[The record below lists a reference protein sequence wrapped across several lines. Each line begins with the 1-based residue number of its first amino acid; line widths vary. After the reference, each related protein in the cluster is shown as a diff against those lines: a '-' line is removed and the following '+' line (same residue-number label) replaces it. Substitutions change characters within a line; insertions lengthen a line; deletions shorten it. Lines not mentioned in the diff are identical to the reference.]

1 MTAHDFNIFVF
12 CCLFSKFRPTTFHTF
27 SKTFSLSKTWTKMV
41 IKCNILTTETMLPS
55 SLNVIRL
62 SHGALGQSAKWLAT
76 WTYKPDAIRIPR
88 ENKTLK
94 TFLKSASFSLKS
106 NTVRYVRTFTKFFQ
120 KFPPLQVNINSK
132 DRICYVS
139 TAYVDRGQYLWTYK
153 VYVSVVI
160 DNSCNRKY
168 DDYFYEHLKVTDMVK
183 LIMSL
188 RRVTCK

>member
-1 MTAHDFNIFVF
+1 MILIYLSFVF
-12 CCLFSKFRPTTFHTF
+12 YFSNFTTFHTF
-27 SKTFSLSKTWTKMV
+27 SKTFPLSKTWTKIV
-41 IKCNILTTETMLPS
+41 IKCNILTTETVLPS

-94 TFLKSASFSLKS
+94 TFLKSASFSMKS
-106 NTVRYVRTFTKFFQ
+106 NTDWPVRYLRTFTKFFQ

-132 DRICYVS
+132 DRICCAS

-153 VYVSVVI
+153 VYVNVVI

-168 DDYFYEHLKVTDMVK
+168 DDYFYEHLKVTDIVK